1 MHSCCQQ
8 WSVTREEIS
17 KFANFISSFRLVS
30 LVAPCCPV
38 FFCQHL
44 LLQLKVAQHLLLQL
58 KVLVPLAVRDCVT
71 MAPNVI
77 VNDENDSDDQPAD
90 DTHDTQEIQETE
102 LRPCE
107 SRAVG
112 KIEGPTCQGHPDIFR
127 VRWTIAGVA
136 RNRICKVNSPR
147 FIIGNTTWTV
157 ILQLKEETVNN
168 FAGLGVFLDASQ
180 DANVMDTDEGGVDA
194 CFELAAEN
202 KDPQMTEV
210 RSLHHRF
217 CRESADWGFREL
229 VSGEQ
234 DHPTFSS
241 QCEGSADS
249 IFSLFCS
256 SCPFLF
262 VMS

>member
-1 MHSCCQQ
+1 VHSCCQQ

-17 KFANFISSFRLVS
+17 KYANFFNSSPYLPR
-30 LVAPCCPV
+30 VAQ
-38 FFCQHL
+38 FFCQYL

-71 MAPNVI
+71 MAPNVF
-77 VNDENDSDDQPAD
+77 VNAENDSDEPAD
-90 DTHDTQEIQETE
+90 DTHDTEDIQETE
-102 LRPCE
+102 LRPCD
-107 SRAVG
+107 SRAAG

-127 VRWTIAGVA
+127 VRWTIPGVMRDGIA
-136 RNRICKVNSPR
+136 KVNSPS
-147 FIIGNTTWTV
+147 FMIGNTTWSV
-157 ILQLKEETVNN
+157 ILQLKEETANSV
-168 FAGLGVFLDASQ
+168 AGLGVFLDGSQ
-180 DANVMDTDEGGVDA
+180 DSNVMDPDEGGVDA

-202 KDPQMTEV
+202 KDPQMT
-210 RSLHHRF
+210 RARALHHRF

-229 VSGEQ
+229 VSAEQ

-241 QCEGSADS
+241 HCEGCADS

-256 SCPFLF
+256 YFPFLF